1 MRIVWLATAPL
12 AVFMAGCLQI
22 DTGDGDAGT
31 ASTGTTAATDSGT
44 TTTTATT
51 PAAATGSGCTSDL
64 GGGTI
69 LCTGI
74 SLCAGLAVDHDAF
87 PDCGFRINGTAID
100 LECDCDG
107 QLCTLGVPAT
117 CAAAQQILSD
127 ETEIVACEAVNN
139 GTCTTLGAAD
149 AGTSSSCDLE
159 CESQCGGA
167 PSCIQ
172 LCGC

>member
-31 ASTGTTAATDSGT
+31 SSTSTTTTSDAAT
-44 TTTTATT
+44 TTTTTT
-51 PAAATGSGCTSDL
+51 PTAATGSGCTSDL

-74 SLCAGLAVDHDAF
+74 SLCSGLTVDHDAF
-87 PDCGFRINGTAID
+87 PDCGFRINGTALD

-107 QLCTLGVPAT
+107 QLCPLGEPTT
-117 CAAAQQILSD
+117 CAAAQQLLSD
-127 ETEIVACEAVNN
+127 QTEVVACEAVNN
-139 GTCTTLGAAD
+139 GTCMMLGGTGT
-149 AGTSSSCDLE
+149 GTSSTCDLE
-159 CESQCGGA
+159 CESQCGGS

>member
-31 ASTGTTAATDSGT
+31 SSTSTTAASDSGAAT
-44 TTTTATT
+44 TTTTPT
-51 PAAATGSGCTSDL
+51 AATGSGCTSDL

-69 LCTGI
+69 LCSGI
-74 SLCAGLAVDHDAF
+74 SLCSGLAVDHDQF
-87 PDCGFRINGTAID
+87 PDCGFRINGTALD

-117 CAAAQQILSD
+117 CAAASQILSD
-127 ETEIVACEAVNN
+127 QTEVVACEAVNN
-139 GTCTTLGAAD
+139 GTCTMLTPT
-149 AGTSSSCDLE
+149 GTGTTSGTCDQE
-159 CESQCGGA
+159 CESQCAGA

>member
-22 DTGDGDAGT
+22 DTGDSDAGAT
-31 ASTGTTAATDSGT
+31 STSASTAADSGT
-44 TTTTATT
+44 TTTTTT
-51 PAAATGSGCTSDL
+51 STAATGSGCTSDL

-69 LCTGI
+69 LCTSI

-87 PDCGFRINGTAID
+87 PDCGFRINGTALD

-107 QLCTLGVPAT
+107 QLCPLGEPTT
-117 CAAAQQILSD
+117 CAAAEQILSD
-127 ETEIVACEAVNN
+127 QSEIVACEAVNN
-139 GTCTTLGAAD
+139 GSCATLGAAD
-149 AGTSSSCDLE
+149 AGTSSSCDVE

-167 PSCIQ
+167 PTCIQ

>member
-31 ASTGTTAATDSGT
+31 SSTSTSSTADTGT
-44 TTTTATT
+44 TTTTTT
-51 PAAATGSGCTSDL
+51 TAATGSGCTSDL
-64 GGGTI
+64 GGGTV

-74 SLCAGLAVDHDAF
+74 SLCSAVTVDHDQF
-87 PDCGFRINGTAID
+87 PDCGFRINGTALD

-117 CAAAQQILSD
+117 CAAASQILAD
-127 ETEIVACEAVNN
+127 QTEVLACEAVNN
-139 GTCTTLGAAD
+139 GTCTALGAAD
-149 AGTSSSCDLE
+149 AGTTTGTCDQE
-159 CESQCGGA
+159 CESSCGGA